1 MKKILI
7 IVLTLSVFMVQG
19 QVDKNSE
26 LFITLKK
33 QDSIFFERGFN
44 QCDYEYLENTIADDL
59 KFYHDKSGFQ
69 DKELFLENTRKY
81 LCANPDKKPI
91 RKLEEGSL
99 VVFPL
104 YNNGELY
111 GVIQKGIHNFYI
123 REKEKEDV
131 QTGTAKFTSV
141 WILKNDNWI
150 LSEVLSYDHQAIK
163 NNN

>member
-141 WILKNDNWI
+141 WILENGNWI